1 MTRWIQEFNQHPFKT
16 TWSTL
21 LEVVKQL
28 DVDDQTVITTVQEL
42 ARLKKVLVFVDG
54 VITNADL
61 ELTPKSIWTN
71 CHNQADACL
80 QQAQA
85 YAQNR
90 NPAHLIQAN
99 EHADNLLT
107 YVRPYMVAPEQALA
121 AYGDA
126 VQIFAEQVS
135 GYVGAFQT
143 RASEVQTNIAAVLD
157 DAIKQKNEI
166 EAIELRAKQ
175 FDAYLYDGVDG
186 NSPAD
191 EYVKSM
197 VSEIKEAHEQ
207 TEALRQKL
215 FEGPDSTATSIK
227 TFETDSSEL
236 RNSLATLLDSATKE
250 HKELEH
256 FYERIFGPPRTD
268 DQELS
273 EGGLKGEL
281 DSRLTQLQVYEAEQ
295 NTRHSALFSKVESL
309 LPGATSAGLSSSY
322 LKLKERFNRPIILYT
337 FAFNAALL
345 ALLVGGLVMISSSIS
360 FVPFKVEFVAASNW
374 EDLLRTLLTRAPIV
388 VPVVW
393 FAIFSATRRSQYERL
408 QQEYAHKEA
417 FASSYES
424 YKKQLQ
430 ELQVNSDDL
439 QQKLIA
445 QAINA
450 ISYNPSKTLDGDHT
464 ERTPLHK
471 MYENLSFVDFKK
483 WLETKRNDVI
493 SP

>member
-21 LEVVKQL
+21 LEEVTQL
-28 DVDDQTVITTVQEL
+28 DVDDQTVTTTVQEL

-61 ELTPKSIWTN
+61 ELTPKSVWAN
-71 CHNQADACL
+71 SHAQAEACL
-80 QQAQA
+80 QQARA
-85 YAQNR
+85 YAANR

-107 YVRPYMVAPEQALA
+107 YVRPYMVAPEQALE
-121 AYGDA
+121 AYGAA

-143 RASEVQTNIAAVLD
+143 RASEVQTNIATVSD
-157 DAIKQKNEI
+157 DAISQKNEI
-166 EAIELRAKQ
+166 EAIALRVKQ

-186 NSPAD
+186 NDSA
-191 EYVKSM
+191 ENYVKSM

-207 TEALRQKL
+207 TEVLRQKL
-215 FEGPDSTATSIK
+215 FEGPESTSTSIK
-227 TFETDSSEL
+227 TFETDAHEL
-236 RNSLATLLDSATKE
+236 RNSLEALLGSATKE

-256 FYERIFGPPRTD
+256 FYERIFGPPKTD
-268 DQELS
+268 DQERS
-273 EGGLKGEL
+273 EGGLKDEL
-281 DSRLTQLQVYEAEQ
+281 DSRLTQLQAYEAEQ

-322 LKLKERFNRPIILYT
+322 LKLKKRFNRPIFLYT

-360 FVPFKVEFVAASNW
+360 FDPFKVEFVATSNW

-430 ELQVNSDDL
+430 ELQVNSDAL
-439 QQKLIA
+439 QKELIA

-464 ERTPLHK
+464 EKTPLHK
-471 MYENLSFVDFKK
+471 MYQKLSFDDFKK
-483 WLETKRNDVI
+483 LLDASKGT
-493 SP
+493 SS